1 MPAGTNGKIAQ
12 PASFVSSEKVVE
24 PASVT
29 FTSPSAAWS
38 RSTTLTISR
47 PCPEAK
53 PLAAGG
59 VTSPTMS
66 TLPRVSGE
74 VTVEVIFRLVCVLA
88 VAEQPVVTAPGSVA

>member
-1 MPAGTNGKIAQ
+1 M
-12 PASFVSSEKVVE
+12 
-24 PASVT
+24 
-29 FTSPSAAWS
+29 
-38 RSTTLTISR
+38 SR
-47 PCPEAK
+47 PWPEAN

-74 VTVEVIFRLVCVLA
+74 ETVDVILRLVCVLA